1 MKKVIWIY
9 GLVIGTVISTHT
21 IIMMNM
27 MVNNPDLKTND
38 LLGYAALI
46 AMFSIIFFGI
56 RQYRNRYSNGL
67 ISFGKAFKIGAWIAL
82 IGSTMYVLFGLG
94 YYYLFLPE
102 YLDAYIQHVLNS
114 CTSAEELASK
124 TREMANFKEMYK
136 NPFFA
141 ILISYMEVLPLGL
154 VVALIS
160 ALLLKI
166 KNKALTIPNT
176 EHDASKKY

>member
-9 GLVIGTVISTHT
+9 GLVIGAVISSHT

-56 RQYRNRYSNGL
+56 RKYRNSYSNGY
-67 ISFGKAFKIGAWIAL
+67 ISFGRAFKTGAWIAL
-82 IGSTMYVLFGLG
+82 IGSTMYVLLGLG

-102 YLDAYIQHVLNS
+102 FLDAYIQHVLNK
-114 CTSAEELASK
+114 CTSPAELAAK
-124 TREMANFKEMYK
+124 TKEMADFREMYK
-136 NPFFA
+136 NPLFA
-141 ILISYMEVLPLGL
+141 ILTSYMEVLPLGL
-154 VVALIS
+154 VVAAVS
-160 ALLLKI
+160 ALLLKK
-166 KNKALTIPNT
+166 KNKNVNHPIHNS
-176 EHDASKKY
+176 DAS

>member
-9 GLVIGTVISTHT
+9 GLVIGTVISIHT

-27 MVNNPDLKTND
+27 VVNNKNYRSND

-56 RQYRNRYSNGL
+56 RKYRNSYGNGF
-67 ISFGKAFKIGAWIAL
+67 ISFGRAFKTGAWIAL

-102 YLDAYIQHVLNS
+102 FLDAYIQHVLNN
-114 CTSAEELASK
+114 CTSPEDLAAK

-154 VVALIS
+154 VVALVS
-160 ALLLKI
+160 ALLLKKR
-166 KNKALTIPNT
+166 KNINPVN
-176 EHDASKKY
+176 S